1 MNKTNKK
8 LIKQIN
14 DFPIMEV
21 LGIIFIV
28 LFLTIAI
35 INVVMGG
42 TFIDEKFIKDVL
54 DNVIKAF

>member
-1 MNKTNKK
+1 MNKK
-8 LIKQIN
+8 LIKWIN
-14 DFPIMEV
+14 DCPIMEV
-21 LGIIFIV
+21 LAIIFIV

>member
-1 MNKTNKK
+1 MNKK

-21 LGIIFIV
+21 LAIIFIV